1 MKTLI
6 SIQDKQ
12 VTAELR
18 AISKH
23 GKNGK
28 ARSVI
33 FAARTRAVKAI
44 MELGFT
50 FQQAREAAKDAA
62 DMVILQ
68 LEAQ

>member
-1 MKTLI
+1 MATLI

-12 VTAELR
+12 IAAELK
-18 AISKH
+18 AIRKH

-33 FAARTRAVKAI
+33 YSARTRAVNAI
-44 MELGFT
+44 MALGFT

-62 DMVILQ
+62 DMVMLN